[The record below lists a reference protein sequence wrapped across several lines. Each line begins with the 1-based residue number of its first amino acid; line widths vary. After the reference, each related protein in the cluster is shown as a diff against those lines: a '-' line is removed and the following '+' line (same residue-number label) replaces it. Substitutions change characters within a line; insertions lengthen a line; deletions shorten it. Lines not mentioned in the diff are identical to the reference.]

1 MGLRSLHLC
10 VMLLLT
16 AMCVPARGDPPA
28 PSDQMQKLLRTL
40 GGTWSITYTREP
52 TELLPLGGTGAGRD
66 VFRPGPGGASLV
78 EEFRAR
84 EGTRDVSG
92 LGLAWWD
99 ESAQGFRAVW
109 CADDNPAGCGMMSG
123 LARFDGADFVLT
135 DEFEMMGKKMAFKE
149 VFSNIT
155 TMSFTQTLYQGEAGG
170 ELKKI
175 MTIKATKL
183 TRQALPAPGR
193 PQ

>member
-1 MGLRSLHLC
+1 
-10 VMLLLT
+10 MLLLT
-16 AMCVPARGDPPA
+16 VMCVPAPGAPPA

-40 GGTWSITYTREP
+40 GGTWSITYTLEP
-52 TELLPLGGTGAGRD
+52 TEQLPKGGTGAGRE

-109 CADDNPAGCGMMSG
+109 CADDNPAGCGVMSG
-123 LARFDGADFVLT
+123 LARFEGADFVLT

-175 MTIKATKL
+175 MTVQATKL
-183 TRQALPAPGR
+183 PRQALPAPGR
-193 PQ
+193 TP

>member
-1 MGLRSLHLC
+1 LRSLHLC

-16 AMCVPARGDPPA
+16 AMCVPAPGAPPA

-40 GGTWSITYTREP
+40 GGTWSITYTLEP
-52 TELLPLGGTGAGRD
+52 TEQLPKGGTGAGRE

-109 CADDNPAGCGMMSG
+109 CSDDNPAGCGVMSG

-155 TMSFTQTLYQGEAGG
+155 TVSFTQTLYQGEAGS

-175 MTIKATKL
+175 MTVQATKL

-193 PQ
+193 TQ

>member
-1 MGLRSLHLC
+1 
-10 VMLLLT
+10 MLLLA
-16 AMCVPARGDPPA
+16 AMCVPSQGEPPA
-28 PSDQMQKLLRTL
+28 PSDQLQKLLRTL
-40 GGTWSITYTREP
+40 GGTWSITYTREA
-52 TELLPLGGTGAGRD
+52 TEQLPKGGTGAGRE

-123 LARFDGADFVLT
+123 LAHFDGADFVLT
-135 DEFEMMGKKMAFKE
+135 DEFEMMGKKMAFRE
-149 VFSNIT
+149 IFSNIT

-170 ELKKI
+170 ELRKI
-175 MTIKATKL
+175 MTVKATKL

-193 PQ
+193 TQ